1 MCKMKGCQMI
11 YVFFFFAVAITV
23 VAGQSDVSIS
33 GTTVTLTCPA
43 DPEDT
48 IQWFKYAQT
57 DPLSLPAETN
67 TYSISNYTDKS
78 DGFYYCSYGAESK
91 KHHFYI
97 KAKVCEGCVDMDM
110 IVAFGVVFAD
120 VLITLGIVAIV
131 YFCAKNKA
139 GTAAPQRAT
148 QSRQP
153 RGPARGPPPPDP
165 DYQPLNP
172 ATRSND
178 VYAQAHQRR

>member
-23 VAGQSDVSIS
+23 MAEKSADVSFS

-43 DPEDT
+43 ENEDR
-48 IQWFKYAQT
+48 IQWNKYGESS
-57 DPLSLPAETN
+57 SLNGTEF
-67 TYSISNYTDKS
+67 TYSIDNYNDKKE
-78 DGFYYCSYGAESK
+78 GFYSCRYGTDS
-91 KHHFYI
+91 HHFYI

-110 IVAFGVVFAD
+110 MVAFGVVFAD

-131 YFCAKNKA
+131 YFCAKSKA
-139 GTAAPQRAT
+139 GTAAPQRPT
-148 QSRQP
+148 QPRQP

>member
-11 YVFFFFAVAITV
+11 YVFFFFTVAITV

-43 DPEDT
+43 DQEEDV
-48 IQWFKYAQT
+48 QWYKYGE
-57 DPLSLPAETN
+57 DSPVEKGRN
-67 TYSISNYTDKS
+67 IYSITPYTDKS
-78 DGFYYCSYGAESK
+78 GGFYYCSYEAESK
-91 KHHFYI
+91 THHFYI

-120 VLITLGIVAIV
+120 VMITLGIVAIV

-148 QSRQP
+148 QPRQP